1 MRIKI
6 VIVKCYVIVCR
17 VAEWVAGESDRNRQ
31 RTERKKRRQQKLLE
45 EPRHTFDD
53 SSYMDAIRSTEEGMA
68 ESLKRGLQQDNDP
81 SSSSSLPPAKKAK
94 LWYVSPHTHSTVY
107 QLLCVCVCVC
117 VYRMHSEDLSSS
129 SDDDDSSPSPSASH
143 SGSCEEVVISQVM
156 RPSNKEGSPSPKEGT
171 SPDSPP
177 LGVSAAPPTPPG
189 VSAAPPTPPGVSAA
203 PSTPPGVSAVPP
215 TPPGVSA
222 VVSLEEVSVS
232 MDTCMCLPRPLPH
245 YPGGGPW
252 PIL

>member
-1 MRIKI
+1 M
-6 VIVKCYVIVCR
+6 CR

-117 VYRMHSEDLSSS
+117 VYIGCILKTWAAVLMMMTAHHLPLLVTVALVRRWLSVK
-129 SDDDDSSPSPSASH
+129 
-143 SGSCEEVVISQVM
+143 SCDHLIKRAAHLQK
-156 RPSNKEGSPSPKEGT
+156 RG
-171 SPDSPP
+171 P
-177 LGVSAAPPTPPG
+177 LLTAHHW
-189 VSAAPPTPPGVSAA
+189 
-203 PSTPPGVSAVPP
+203 
-215 TPPGVSA
+215 
-222 VVSLEEVSVS
+222 ESV
-232 MDTCMCLPRPLPH
+232 LPH
-245 YPGGGPW
+245 QHHRESVLPHQHHRESVLSHQHHRESVLPHQHHRESVLSHQHHRESVLLSAW
-252 PIL
+252 RR